1 MRIILIILIIL
12 FCIEIAGVILFT
24 NKYAWIDNCGTFM
37 DHLEYQLKKIYN
49 NSYEFYFNKYIKV
62 FGDDNNRF
70 AVVIVGLYLTFF
82 NIIELAVLLISNL
95 FQLCNK
101 RWKICRAITSL
112 LLLLICFG
120 YSFLLLW
127 HSFSFKSKVD
137 LTDEEIYIFDE
148 EFNNEIK
155 NNLKYIH
162 DRRIYLITCSFFVTA
177 AILAE
182 FVLIIIDVKLSKDED
197 KKNTAG
203 GTANT
208 NNAIEPQ
215 VIVFQ
220 NTETQRNN
228 LDSQM
233 NTKQDNTNNQET
245 IKNINIRR
253 L

>member
-24 NKYAWIDNCGTFM
+24 YKYALIDSYGSFM
-37 DHLEYQLKKIYN
+37 DHLEYQLKKRYN
-49 NSYEFYFNKYIKV
+49 SSYEFYFNKYKEV
-62 FGDDNNRF
+62 FGDYDRRYYGLSE
-70 AVVIVGLYLTFF
+70 VIFTIF

-101 RWKICRAITSL
+101 CWKICRAITSL

-162 DRRIYLITCSFFVTA
+162 DRRIYLITSSFFVTA